1 MSIDVARFVQT
12 SEMQVHLQFP
22 NECSRNSHCHWLTV
36 QRYEIRAPFLS
47 ATATYGTLHKQS
59 FQEMQFFLLSADNKR
74 VCACLYGRFFVI
86 LCGNKRFIQRCFLSH
101 ANLTNLTKMAA
112 SKGVLAAASGWK
124 HSVLTPTSKG
134 EATCLCEI
142 SEILKVIWDLI
153 FRVFRE
159 ICVR

>member
-1 MSIDVARFVQT
+1 MSASPSPWERRGRGLPLF
-12 SEMQVHLQFP
+12 SL
-22 NECSRNSHCHWLTV
+22 
-36 QRYEIRAPFLS
+36 QRYDIAVGSLS
-47 ATATYGTLHKQS
+47 ATTTYGRLQKQ
-59 FQEMQFFLLSADNKR
+59 FFLKMQIFLLSADNKR
-74 VCACLYGRFFVI
+74 VYACLYGRFFVI

-142 SEILKVIWDLI
+142 SEICESLKVIWDLI